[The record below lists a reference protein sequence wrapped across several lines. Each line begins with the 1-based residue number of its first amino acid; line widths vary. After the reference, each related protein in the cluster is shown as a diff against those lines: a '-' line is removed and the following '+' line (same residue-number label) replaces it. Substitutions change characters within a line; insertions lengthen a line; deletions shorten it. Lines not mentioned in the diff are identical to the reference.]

1 MTNRLYAITKN
12 GLPLVET
19 APPQAPANA
28 ALAGSSRTWYLS
40 AAAILVAAAGVAV
53 AWGITTI
60 IRAITSLAYYDEI
73 TTHFTGVENTEREW
87 WIIGIP
93 VAGAVLLT
101 AVSRYASP
109 LLRASGLTVAIGA
122 GNPLGVENAV
132 MLFNGGVG
140 AWTGRLFRC
149 TEEECRILFT
159 AGACSTLGSL
169 FGAPVAAVLLAI
181 ELCLPN
187 RALKGI
193 LPVMAAAATAA
204 AGSYL
209 YRGTNPVLSFA
220 ALPAMNGKAVM
231 AYSVIALLVGLWA
244 RLSTVLY
251 KLIGKWFGKLTNYS
265 KWYLLI
271 PALLTGITGY
281 IFPRI
286 LGTGEG
292 YVTDLLQAHV
302 TLAILF
308 ALAFIKWIAWLFF
321 SGANKTGSGIIP
333 LLVMGGAIG
342 LLIGAPMQMLFP
354 AVMINA
360 GIVVLV
366 GMGAMLAGTSRVVF
380 TAIALLVEMTHDIN
394 AALPAILACILA
406 YGIAIFKSK
415 TAQSHS

>member
-1 MTNRLYAITKN
+1 MTTKLYAITKN
-12 GLPLVET
+12 GLPLMAVE
-19 APPQAPANA
+19 PLQIPANA
-28 ALAGSSRTWYLS
+28 SIPGSSRTWYLS
-40 AAAILVAAAGVAV
+40 IAAILVAAAGAVV

-60 IRAITSLAYYDEI
+60 IHWIASLVYYGEIITAY
-73 TTHFTGVENTEREW
+73 TGIENTERDL
-87 WIIGIP
+87 WIIIIP
-93 VAGAVLLT
+93 VAGAILLT
-101 AVSRYASP
+101 ALGRYTSP

-122 GNPLGVENAV
+122 GNPLGIENAA
-132 MLFNGGVG
+132 MLFNGGIG
-140 AWTGRLFRC
+140 AWTGKLFRC
-149 TEEECRILFT
+149 TEEECRILFI

-169 FGAPVAAVLLAI
+169 FGAPVAAVFLAL

-187 RALKGI
+187 RTLKNI
-193 LPVMAAAATAA
+193 LPVVAAAATAA
-204 AGSYL
+204 AGNYL
-209 YRGTNPVLSFA
+209 YRGTAPVLSFSS
-220 ALPAMNGKAVM
+220 LPAMNGKAVA
-231 AYSVIALLVGLWA
+231 AYSVIAILVGLWA

-251 KLIGKWFGKLTNYS
+251 KLIGKWFGKLTKYN
-265 KWYLLI
+265 KWYLLTV
-271 PALLTGITGY
+271 ALLAGIAGY

-333 LLVMGGAIG
+333 LLVIGGAIG

-366 GMGAMLAGTSRVVF
+366 GMGAMLAGTSRLVF
-380 TAIALLVEMTHDIN
+380 TAIVLLLEMTHDIN
-394 AALPAILACILA
+394 AALPAMLACVLA

-415 TAQSHS
+415 TAQSDI

>member
-1 MTNRLYAITKN
+1 MTNKLYAITKN
-12 GLPLVET
+12 GLPLVEA
-19 APPQAPANA
+19 APLQAPANA
-28 ALAGSSRTWYLS
+28 ALPGSSRTWYLS
-40 AAAILVAAAGVAV
+40 VAAILVAAAGVAA

-60 IRAITSLAYYDEI
+60 IHAITSLAFYGEI
-73 TTHFTGVENTEREW
+73 TTHFTGVESTEHEW

-132 MLFNGGVG
+132 MLFNGGIG
-140 AWTGRLFRC
+140 AWIGKLFRC

-169 FGAPVAAVLLAI
+169 FGAPVAAVFLAM

-187 RALKGI
+187 WTFKTI
-193 LPVMAAAATAA
+193 LPVVAAAATAA

-209 YRGTNPVLSFA
+209 YRGTSPVLSFT
-220 ALPAMNGKAVM
+220 ALPAMNGKAAV

-251 KLIGKWFGKLTNYS
+251 KLIGKWFGKLTKYS

-281 IFPRI
+281 IFPLI

-292 YVTDLLQAHV
+292 YITDLLQAHV

-321 SGANKTGSGIIP
+321 SGANKTGGGIIP

-342 LLIGAPMQMLFP
+342 LLMGAPMQMLFP

-380 TAIALLVEMTHDIN
+380 TAIVLLVEMTHDIN

-406 YGIAIFKSK
+406 YGIAIFKRK